1 MTSFQE
7 CPLVPLMLLSK
18 VKSSF
23 NVSLDNPL
31 HILKTSIIKILPIP
45 STACKTTRLSPNTF
59 QNSSFPLTT
68 SVMWPL
74 RRSFVVS
81 VILVLLSSVP
91 AYLLT
96 YLLTYLFT
104 FFCDL
109 QSNYTSH
116 HSSIINFQLNLRFT
130 YYHSPDGASECGS
143 SARARKIP
151 DIQAGGGSRGVG
163 CIARRH
169 RHL

>member
-1 MTSFQE
+1 
-7 CPLVPLMLLSK
+7 
-18 VKSSF
+18 
-23 NVSLDNPL
+23 
-31 HILKTSIIKILPIP
+31 
-45 STACKTTRLSPNTF
+45 
-59 QNSSFPLTT
+59 
-68 SVMWPL
+68 MWPL

-116 HSSIINFQLNLRFT
+116 HSSIINFQ
-130 YYHSPDGASECGS
+130 
-143 SARARKIP
+143 
-151 DIQAGGGSRGVG
+151 
-163 CIARRH
+163 
-169 RHL
+169 